1 MFTNWCNVHY
11 RDKKAASLAVH
22 SKIKFA
28 PEAEH
33 KMVYNT
39 ILPKMRSIF
48 EVLFYQFITLTLYFL
63 LFTVIESNLLQS
75 IKSSNYWLK
84 HHPTFSKSHN
94 FNVQSEP

>member
-1 MFTNWCNVHY
+1 M
-11 RDKKAASLAVH
+11 AVH

-28 PEAEH
+28 LEAEH

-48 EVLFYQFITLTLYFL
+48 EPLLFQSITLTLFFL

-75 IKSSNYWLK
+75 IKSSNYRLK
-84 HHPTFSKSHN
+84 QHPTFSKSILT
-94 FNVQSEP
+94 F